1 MNPRPLG
8 GLLAAALLL
17 AAMSASAAAVQ
28 APIDGLWLNPKGSVA
43 VRTGPCGAKL
53 CGWVAW
59 ANAKATKDA
68 QESGIDRLIGT
79 ALLENYTVSGSNV
92 WQGTVFVP
100 DMGHRFSST
109 IAWVD
114 PDTLRIKGCLIGGFF
129 CRSQI
134 WHRIERLPAA

>member
-1 MNPRPLG
+1 MNMHQLS
-8 GLLAAALLL
+8 GLLAAALTL
-17 AAMSASAAAVQ
+17 APMPALAAVQ

-43 VRTGPCGAKL
+43 VRTGPCGPKL

-59 ANAKATKDA
+59 ANAQATKDA
-68 QESGIDRLIGT
+68 IDSGVTRLVGT
-79 ALLENYTVSGSNV
+79 ALLENYTLSGTDL

-109 IAWVD
+109 IARVN

-129 CRSQI
+129 CKSQI
-134 WHRIERLPAA
+134 WHRIERLPGA

>member
-1 MNPRPLG
+1 MNMRRLSR
-8 GLLAAALLL
+8 LLAAALIL
-17 AAMSASAAAVQ
+17 APMPALAAVQ
-28 APIDGLWLNPKGSVA
+28 PPIDGLWLNPKGSVA

-68 QESGIDRLIGT
+68 TDSGVTRLIGT
-79 ALLENYTVSGSNV
+79 ALLENYTLSGTDL

-109 IAWVD
+109 IARVN

-129 CRSQI
+129 CKSQI
-134 WHRIERLPAA
+134 WHRIERLPGA

>member
-1 MNPRPLG
+1 MNMRRLS
-8 GLLAAALLL
+8 GLLAAALIL
-17 AAMSASAAAVQ
+17 APMPAPAAVQ

-68 QESGIDRLIGT
+68 IDSGVTRLIGT
-79 ALLENYTVSGSNV
+79 ALLENYTLSGTDL

-109 IAWVD
+109 IARVN

-129 CRSQI
+129 CKSQI
-134 WHRIERLPAA
+134 WHRIERLPGA

>member
-1 MNPRPLG
+1 MNMRRLS
-8 GLLAAALLL
+8 GLLAAALVL
-17 AAMSASAAAVQ
+17 APMPALAAVQ

-68 QESGIDRLIGT
+68 IDSGVTRLIGT
-79 ALLENYTVSGSNV
+79 ALLENYTLSGTDL

-109 IAWVD
+109 IARVN

-129 CRSQI
+129 CKSQI
-134 WHRIERLPAA
+134 WHRIERLPGA

>member
-8 GLLAAALLL
+8 ALLAATLLI
-17 AAMSASAAAVQ
+17 AATPAPAAVQ
-28 APIDGLWLNPKGSVA
+28 PPIDGLWLNPKGSVA
-43 VRTGPCGAKL
+43 VRTGPCGSKL

-68 QESGIDRLIGT
+68 QDSGIDRLIGT
-79 ALLENYTVSGSNV
+79 ALLENYTVSGADQ

-109 IAWVD
+109 IARIG
-114 PDTLRIKGCLIGGFF
+114 PDALRIKGCLIGGFL
-129 CRSQI
+129 CRAQV
-134 WHRIERLPAA
+134 WRRIEHLPGA

>member
-1 MNPRPLG
+1 MNMRRLS
-8 GLLAAALLL
+8 GLLAAALIL
-17 AAMSASAAAVQ
+17 APMPALAAVQ

-68 QESGIDRLIGT
+68 IDSGVTRLIGT
-79 ALLENYTVSGSNV
+79 ALLENYTLSGTDL

-109 IAWVD
+109 IARVN

-129 CRSQI
+129 CKSQI
-134 WHRIERLPAA
+134 WHRIERLPGA